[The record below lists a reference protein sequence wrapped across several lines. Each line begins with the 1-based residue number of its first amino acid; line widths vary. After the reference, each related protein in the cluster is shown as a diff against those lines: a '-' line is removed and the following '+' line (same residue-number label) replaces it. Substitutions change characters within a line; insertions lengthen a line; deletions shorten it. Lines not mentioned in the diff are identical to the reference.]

1 MEFTMEQ
8 ITAAL
13 QDKKITSWCDL
24 YEKLGIAAELRKQSR
39 YDVQYVKASAETQNE
54 IREILKANLTEKYKR
69 SYRKKTIEAM
79 VGMDF
84 LCYSPTTEKNIA
96 GIKILLAK

>member
-1 MEFTMEQ
+1 MEYTMEQ
-8 ITAAL
+8 INAAL

-24 YEKLGIAAELRKQSR
+24 YEELGIAAELRKQER
-39 YDVQYVKASAETQNE
+39 YDVQYVKASAETQNH
-54 IREILKANLTEKYKR
+54 IREILRANLVEKYKC
-69 SYRKKTIEAM
+69 SYRKKTIDDM

-84 LCYSPTTEKNIA
+84 LCFSPTTEKNVA

>member
-1 MEFTMEQ
+1 MEYTMEQ

-24 YEKLGIAAELRKQSR
+24 YEELGIADELRKQER
-39 YDVQYVKASAETQNE
+39 YDVQYVKASAETQNH
-54 IREILKANLTEKYKR
+54 IREILRANLVEKYKR
-69 SYRKKTIEAM
+69 SYRKKTIDAM

-84 LCYSPTTEKNIA
+84 LCFSPTTEKNVA